1 MLRMAAGPLTI
12 KLRVASWGQLESI
25 YRKDLSRSAVFLKS
39 TNPPPI
45 GTKVRINLTL
55 PSETLIILGG
65 EVAVHVPP
73 GGLDGRGPGVDVRLQ
88 AVPQSAMWLIES
100 ALSTAQKREV
110 SAAKK
115 LPVAST
121 SQALRQKAAPPTVLP
136 RAATPTPVPVFEPSD
151 EASLEDGA
159 SLVEAERELVAA
171 LAGEL
176 EALRPMNP
184 FQILG
189 VGYDA
194 GDQQVR
200 DAFAGLTKKYHP
212 DRFARFESREA
223 REHASEIFILI
234 RDAYRQIGTEAE
246 RNRTLKALRARAD
259 AGGRTPA
266 PVATPP
272 APPQK
277 SQPITP
283 PPPPKPPPTPPPKQ
297 SQPLSPALFDTVA
310 LPPVPQG
317 TQPIEPQ
324 QPRTPLAGATF
335 TNAAMLIEQGRYQEA
350 IAVYTL
356 VLKRTPGDRV
366 ARAGVELC
374 EGLKS
379 LAQRDK
385 LEAAQRFETVLELD
399 PTNERA
405 ARELADMRRQ
415 ATNDRK
421 GLLARLLGKKE

>member
-12 KLRVASWGQLESI
+12 KLRVASWTQLESI

-136 RAATPTPVPVFEPSD
+136 RAPTPTPVPVFEPSD

-184 FQILG
+184 FQVLG
-189 VGYDA
+189 VGYDT

-259 AGGRTPA
+259 RTPA
-266 PVATPP
+266 PVAN
-272 APPQK
+272 
-277 SQPITP
+277 TP
-283 PPPPKPPPTPPPKQ
+283 PPQVTPPPTPKPPPTPPAKQ

-310 LPPVPQG
+310 APAAVQPG
-317 TQPIEPQ
+317 SQPIEPQ

-335 TNAAMLIEQGRYQEA
+335 TNAALLIEQGRYQEA

-356 VLKRTPGDRV
+356 VLKRTPGDRI